1 MGTRLMN
8 SHTPPS
14 QLHGFFLR
22 LRLGKWEQG
31 PGGSGYG
38 VACIT
43 GAENESS
50 TRKSKN
56 SIAVNVGGVKCLVES
71 QYISNHD
78 FTKDELM
85 AWWWATL
92 KGGGN
97 IPSEEDLR
105 LKVKEMKMLGV

>member
-1 MGTRLMN
+1 MN

-14 QLHGFFLR
+14 QLDGFFLR

-31 PGGSGYG
+31 PGGTGYC
-38 VACIT
+38 VARIT
-43 GAENESS
+43 GVENESS
-50 TRKSKN
+50 TRNSKT

-85 AWWWATL
+85 AWWGATL